1 MPPEGPLKVASK
13 LMSLANGFLADH
25 AVVNCPSTHAAD
37 EHGRISGCIHGL
49 WAKAVTILLNAHLP
63 PPPPNAAAAGG
74 GGGGSGGWVARH
86 FDGRERQLGKLVRL
100 EECSADAKHVV
111 AEATMALLSLAHEAG
126 DANVEATCARLVAM
140 AESLL
145 AREPSDAAAAGAT
158 LLTWRLLAHGTERLA
173 RVPFLRAASR
183 DGGESA
189 LLGDPVATLVRSG
202 APAACEH
209 ALKLLDAALDA
220 ALGPPAQLASAPME
234 SDDFFEL
241 AERAKRALDWGAHL
255 GRVLGGGAWRPNQRS
270 LLRER
275 LQAWVQRLGRADPLA
290 EPPSLA
296 TLLLR
301 CLARAEC
308 LALKAEPS
316 RAIASRLRA
325 ADTAFAFVLL
335 DETGR
340 WDALHAGAMQPLELR
355 TRRGAPVLFLVAAL
369 RCGAPVSTQVLSAFL
384 PEVEQLWLRAM
395 VEPEVHPDLPLL
407 TRQLRDALK
416 SSAHE
421 EEDAADA
428 AGGGFGGSGGGGG
441 GGAAAQGRLSGRA
454 IVLGLLPEVAEG
466 VPISL
471 DRTTFT
477 DHTRFQI
484 LSKLVH
490 SLSTAPANPPRSRDD
505 WARAERALRPMLKRL
520 PRLVEEAMGHAA
532 AGAAATAGTG
542 AAAAVH
548 GGAGRGGPGRGGGG
562 APAAAAAAARHGR
575 GAPPV
580 AAAAAGAS
588 SLSPAAAKAYVL
600 RARYLCVLLISSLP
614 RVLVSKDAHCLTM
627 ALELLSHPASAKFWE
642 NNLHRILAGLWS
654 VVNQEPSVARRVDA
668 LCERHLSDG
677 VGEAALFAAL
687 CTDALPARA
696 RHRFLDRFILPRL
709 MMPAN
714 AISNAG
720 SRGAAQLAVRA
731 LARLRA
737 FLDQLAPR
745 RNGHQGQGSDDG
757 DGGGGGG
764 GAAPPALPAEDALVL
779 CNHVLSAMAH
789 AAAMCSGYAM
799 GKGQSGAECS
809 VAEELWVTTA
819 RLFAVEVA
827 ASGDG
832 GGGGARTTLLA
843 FLAARS
849 EPRAALLLTS
859 LGLIWLH
866 RTHGALARESSIAAV
881 RDTWQIAYT
890 SELGFSM
897 EEVQMRLKAEWPW
910 EAAAAAV
917 GGAAA
922 SANGGGDLASAAA
935 ASRNHLPDDGSQL
948 QKRSLRVLPELLAA
962 FRPLANA
969 LSASGAKRY
978 PQVHAAAR
986 RIGQG
991 VALLARY
998 GRTASGMTKNVCP
1011 PNLRE
1016 WLDVHARRC
1025 AWAVPQQEPARG
1037 DGPAPAR

>member
-1 MPPEGPLKVASK
+1 MG
-13 LMSLANGFLADH
+13 
-25 AVVNCPSTHAAD
+25 HAA
-37 EHGRISGCIHGL
+37 GG
-49 WAKAVTILLNAHLP
+49 A
-63 PPPPNAAAAGG
+63 AAAAGTG
-74 GGGGSGGWVARH
+74 G
-86 FDGRERQLGKLVRL
+86 
-100 EECSADAKHVV
+100 
-111 AEATMALLSLAHEAG
+111 
-126 DANVEATCARLVAM
+126 
-140 AESLL
+140 
-145 AREPSDAAAAGAT
+145 
-158 LLTWRLLAHGTERLA
+158 
-173 RVPFLRAASR
+173 
-183 DGGESA
+183 
-189 LLGDPVATLVRSG
+189 
-202 APAACEH
+202 
-209 ALKLLDAALDA
+209 
-220 ALGPPAQLASAPME
+220 
-234 SDDFFEL
+234 
-241 AERAKRALDWGAHL
+241 
-255 GRVLGGGAWRPNQRS
+255 
-270 LLRER
+270 
-275 LQAWVQRLGRADPLA
+275 
-290 EPPSLA
+290 
-296 TLLLR
+296 
-301 CLARAEC
+301 
-308 LALKAEPS
+308 
-316 RAIASRLRA
+316 
-325 ADTAFAFVLL
+325 
-335 DETGR
+335 
-340 WDALHAGAMQPLELR
+340 
-355 TRRGAPVLFLVAAL
+355 
-369 RCGAPVSTQVLSAFL
+369 
-384 PEVEQLWLRAM
+384 
-395 VEPEVHPDLPLL
+395 
-407 TRQLRDALK
+407 
-416 SSAHE
+416 
-421 EEDAADA
+421 
-428 AGGGFGGSGGGGG
+428 
-441 GGAAAQGRLSGRA
+441 
-454 IVLGLLPEVAEG
+454 
-466 VPISL
+466 
-471 DRTTFT
+471 
-477 DHTRFQI
+477 
-484 LSKLVH
+484 
-490 SLSTAPANPPRSRDD
+490 
-505 WARAERALRPMLKRL
+505 
-520 PRLVEEAMGHAA
+520 
-532 AGAAATAGTG
+532 
-542 AAAAVH
+542 AAAVH

-562 APAAAAAAARHGR
+562 ATSGR
-575 GAPPV
+575 GGGGRGTAGGAPPV

-588 SLSPAAAKAYVL
+588 LSPAAVKATCCGRGTSACCSSPRS
-600 RARYLCVLLISSLP
+600 RASS
-614 RVLVSKDAHCLTM
+614 SKDAHCLTM

-642 NNLHRILAGLWS
+642 NNLHRIMAGLWS
-654 VVNQEPSVARRVDA
+654 VVNHEPSVARRVDA

-687 CTDALPARA
+687 CTDALPVRA

-745 RNGHQGQGSDDG
+745 RNGHQGQGSDGDG

-849 EPRAALLLTS
+849 SRAPRALTS

-866 RTHGALARESSIAAV
+866 RTHGALRASPPSRRCATRRSPTHPSWAS
-881 RDTWQIAYT
+881 RWRR
-890 SELGFSM
+890 SRCGSRRSGLG
-897 EEVQMRLKAEWPW
+897 
-910 EAAAAAV
+910 
-917 GGAAA
+917 GGGGGGRRRAA